1 MLRPTSIRTKIRR
14 INDINNFHKLDA
26 RKETNNM
33 QPSVLSLEQR
43 IQRWVHLDNNIKQF
57 NDQVRELRESR
68 NEVESSILKHVSEHN
83 LSHATVRIKDGTLKF
98 AFNVKHPPA
107 ITLSFLGEALAECC
121 PPQQAE
127 AIMQHI
133 RAKRDAAAKLAPEIR
148 RSLA

>member
-1 MLRPTSIRTKIRR
+1 MEQSLSG
-14 INDINNFHKLDA
+14 
-26 RKETNNM
+26 
-33 QPSVLSLEQR
+33 LSLEQR
-43 IQRWVHLDNNIKQF
+43 IQRWVHLDNTIRHI

-68 NEVESSILKHVSEHN
+68 NEVESSILTHVANNN

-121 PPQQAE
+121 PPQNAE

-133 RAKRDAAAKLAPEIR
+133 RAKRDAATKLAPEIR
-148 RSLA
+148 RNGPATTSTPTQQ